1 MAAPNTQVATTE
13 AKVHPIVAL
22 FTGASAQQYIAK
34 FLPEGTDLERVAAT
48 VLLAI
53 KNDKT
58 KMLGKCTPESLVL
71 GVARIQQ
78 WGLELG
84 MTAHLL
90 PFKNNDAGT
99 VEATP
104 VADYKGLA
112 ELMISTGA
120 VRFIDPKVVYA
131 GDQFEYRLGTDAHIN
146 HIPCAKVKRGAIT
159 HAYVLIHLPGGRI
172 VFDVMLAEDID
183 DIRQKYSKQW
193 KGGPLPSWYAK
204 KTLVRQVSKLIP
216 KNPRYAEAF
225 AKIAQ
230 VFEDE
235 RTVEIENGDKP
246 VAALRAAV
254 NEDDDDLPAF
264 QDDRDID
271 DDPRG
276 EDERGHIPPY

>member
-1 MAAPNTQVATTE
+1 MTNVATIPTE
-13 AKVHPIVAL
+13 DRKVHPIISL
-22 FTGASAQQYIAK
+22 FTGESAQQYIAK
-34 FLPEGTDLERVAAT
+34 FLPEGVDLERVAAS
-48 VLLAI
+48 VLLAV

-84 MTAHLL
+84 VTAHLL

-99 VEATP
+99 IEATP

-120 VRFIDPKVVYA
+120 VRFIDPKVVYQ
-131 GDQFEYRLGTDAHIN
+131 GDKFDYRLGTDARIDHT
-146 HIPCAKVKRGAIT
+146 PCSKKQRGPIT

-183 DIRQKYSKQW
+183 EIRQRYSKQW
-193 KGGPLPSWYAK
+193 KGGPLPAWYAK

-216 KNPRYAEAF
+216 KNPRYADAF
-225 AKIAQ
+225 AKIAA

-235 RTVEIENGDKP
+235 RAVEIEDGDRP

-264 QDDRDID
+264 PNDVD
-271 DDPRG
+271 DDPRD
-276 EDERGHIPPY
+276 ESERGFIPPY